1 MWLKFWPHADLK
13 HREVECLAWL
23 SVVQAS
29 PGAVHC
35 CIACATSCERQPCKM
50 MKDISDKYPSL
61 CIPLRGVEESSK
73 GSLPPFKSCR
83 ILPSSDAVISHKRRL
98 PIIGNSS
105 QKSLPLF
112 KFSMP
117 FSPAIQ
123 IVCTDHWSARNWWWT
138 PKHCTSTSRHSV
150 TCILGNQEPFRMIQG
165 DWSLGVLL
173 ARTLDDTRRHPS
185 TRFAISWCSCLSLQI
200 RWNSGHSCI
209 AALKGVTILQR
220 QRSSGR
226 WTYQCPN
233 NAATA
238 SSHRN
243 GKTQP
248 TQRLGCIT
256 GVLFMPFSICNTAW
270 KQH

>member
-150 TCILGNQEPFRMIQG
+150 TCILGNQEPFRMIQEG
-165 DWSLGVLL
+165 IEVWECCSLELWMIQGGTRQQGLPS
-173 ARTLDDTRRHPS
+173 LDAAVF
-185 TRFAISWCSCLSLQI
+185 RFKFAETV
-200 RWNSGHSCI
+200 GI
-209 AALKGVTILQR
+209 AA
-220 QRSSGR
+220 
-226 WTYQCPN
+226 
-233 NAATA
+233 
-238 SSHRN
+238 
-243 GKTQP
+243 
-248 TQRLGCIT
+248 
-256 GVLFMPFSICNTAW
+256 
-270 KQH
+270 